1 VDQGELERAWQ
12 RFEDEVR
19 ARLGGTAI
27 ERVELQQDSD
37 DPGIEPGE
45 LLGRII
51 LALPAGTDPA
61 DVPARQQVLNAFQQE
76 HPGGIDGL
84 RKAFGARAVG
94 TSLFTGEKSGGP
106 GPAVWLKLRASGRAI
121 LFNPGGEQ
129 PLTTVRARLG
139 PEDLETLETL
149 IAAGIAG
156 SRAEAVRW
164 ALARIRESPAYAHV
178 YALSQENTDLQPPF

>member
-1 VDQGELERAWQ
+1 VDQGELERARQ

-27 ERVELQQDSD
+27 ERVELRQYSD

-51 LALPAGTDPA
+51 LSLPAGADPA
-61 DVPARQQVLNAFQQE
+61 DAPARQDVLNAFQQA

-84 RKAFGARAVG
+84 RKAFGARTVG
-94 TSLFTGEKSGGP
+94 TGLYTGDKAGDRGP
-106 GPAVWLKLRASGRAI
+106 VIWLRLRASGRAI

-139 PEDLETLETL
+139 PEELETLETL

-156 SRAEAVRW
+156 SRAEALRW

-178 YALSQENTDLQPPF
+178 RAQEAGDLQPPF